1 MSGIP
6 NELVVTTEYVLGG
19 ADILIEA
26 KEDGTFATT
35 AASLASTGAHSR
47 AAPLSARLGVV
58 LFVLNDNFNRH
69 GKLRPW
75 SRQTVEE
82 GVVVPD
88 DGSLGE

>member
-1 MSGIP
+1 MSGVP
-6 NELVVTTEYVLGG
+6 NELVMTTEYVLGG
-19 ADILIEA
+19 ADILVEA
-26 KEDGTFATT
+26 KEDGTFAA

-58 LFVLNDNFNRH
+58 LFILNDNFNGY

-75 SRQTVEE
+75 SRQTIEE
-82 GVVVPD
+82 GIVVPD